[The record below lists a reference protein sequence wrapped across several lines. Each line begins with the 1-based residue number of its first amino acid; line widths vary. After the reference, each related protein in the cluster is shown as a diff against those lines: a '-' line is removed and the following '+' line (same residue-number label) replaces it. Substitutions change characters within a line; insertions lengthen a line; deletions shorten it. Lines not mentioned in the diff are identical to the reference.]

1 METKIVPAVTPEEDQ
16 AWQEMEHKNKVDKL
30 HKKRQLAVMR
40 ASEFCDEYRD
50 QMEIFTVRKAFEL
63 GYMKGV
69 ADELGL

>member
-1 METKIVPAVTPEEDQ
+1 MDIKIVPPVTPEEDQ
-16 AWQEMEHKNKVDKL
+16 AWQELEHKNKVDRL

-40 ASEFCDEYRD
+40 AAEFCDQYRGE
-50 QMEIFTVRKAFEL
+50 MEIFTVRKAFEL